1 MSLALV
7 SSVCA
12 LVLAAAPTASTEPAS
27 PSVQRRALIVL
38 TSTAAFPTTKT
49 PTGFV
54 AQEAIVP
61 IVELLGAGVAVDVA
75 SIQGGAAPMDPKSD
89 PRNPAGMAKDFQL
102 GRDFLADPARAALL
116 TKTAKLA
123 DVAGNAGRYDVVVF
137 AGGSGASFDFP
148 KDPSVQAIARAVWNR
163 GGIVAAL
170 CHGSS
175 ALSEVK
181 LDDGGALVGGRTV
194 TGFSNAEQD
203 LVKVPRT
210 ALPSTVQDALSKAG
224 GLYRAGAPFTAH
236 IERDGNLITGQQPQS
251 ATAFAR
257 AIVGALSESPAER
270 KAKDAL
276 HDYHVQVW
284 EQGQLAKAKDFLGP
298 GFVSHATPFVDPRNG
313 TEQKNLLPLLRTA
326 LPDLSSH
333 EDALIIDGELAVIR
347 WTITGTHKGE
357 LFGIAPTGKSIAVSG
372 MDMLRVVD
380 GKFVEH
386 WGGIADQLDTVRRQV
401 QTH

>member
-1 MSLALV
+1 MAKKRPETFTSTSA
-7 SSVCA
+7 SSSAC
-12 LVLAAAPTASTEPAS
+12 
-27 PSVQRRALIVL
+27 SVQTFENGGLVKATHGIPDRHDGV
-38 TSTAAFPTTKT
+38 
-49 PTGFV
+49 
-54 AQEAIVP
+54 
-61 IVELLGAGVAVDVA
+61 GAD
-75 SIQGGAAPMDPKSD
+75 S
-89 PRNPAGMAKDFQL
+89 N
-102 GRDFLADPARAALL
+102 
-116 TKTAKLA
+116 T
-123 DVAGNAGRYDVVVF
+123 DVVIF

-148 KDPSVQAIARAVWNR
+148 KDPSVQSIVRTVWNR

-181 LDDGGALVGGRTV
+181 LDDGSALVGGRTV

-251 ATAFAR
+251 ATAL

-270 KAKDAL
+270 QAKNAL

-386 WGGIADQLDTVRRQV
+386 WGGIADQMDTVLRQV

>member
-7 SSVCA
+7 PSVCA
-12 LVLAAAPTASTEPAS
+12 LVLAAAPTASTEAAS

-38 TSTAAFPTTKT
+38 TSTAAFPTTKA

-75 SIQGGAAPMDPKSD
+75 SIQGGTAPMDPKSD

-123 DVAGNAGRYDVVVF
+123 DVAGNAGRYDVVIF

-148 KDPSVQAIARAVWNR
+148 KDPSVQSIARTVWNR

-181 LDDGGALVGGRTV
+181 LDDGSALVGGRTV

-203 LVKVPRT
+203 MVKVPRT
-210 ALPSTVQDALSKAG
+210 ALPSTV
-224 GLYRAGAPFTAH
+224 P
-236 IERDGNLITGQQPQS
+236 
-251 ATAFAR
+251 
-257 AIVGALSESPAER
+257 
-270 KAKDAL
+270 
-276 HDYHVQVW
+276 
-284 EQGQLAKAKDFLGP
+284 
-298 GFVSHATPFVDPRNG
+298 
-313 TEQKNLLPLLRTA
+313 
-326 LPDLSSH
+326 
-333 EDALIIDGELAVIR
+333 
-347 WTITGTHKGE
+347 
-357 LFGIAPTGKSIAVSG
+357 
-372 MDMLRVVD
+372 
-380 GKFVEH
+380 
-386 WGGIADQLDTVRRQV
+386 
-401 QTH
+401 

>member
-1 MSLALV
+1 MLPAIVALG
-7 SSVCA
+7 
-12 LVLAAAPTASTEPAS
+12 LAAAPTAASDPAAPSS
-27 PSVQRRALIVL
+27 PSLRRALVVL
-38 TSTAAFPTTKT
+38 TSTAAFPTTKA

-61 IVELLGAGVAVDVA
+61 IVELTAAGVAVDVA
-75 SIQGGAAPMDPKSD
+75 SIQGGAPPMDPKSD
-89 PRNPAGMAKDFQL
+89 PRNPAGMAKDFQV
-102 GRDFLADPARAALL
+102 GRDFLADPVRAGMLA
-116 TKTAKLA
+116 KTMKLA
-123 DVAGNAGRYDVVVF
+123 DVAAGAGRYDVVVF
-137 AGGSGASFDFP
+137 VGGSGASFDFP
-148 KDPSVQAIARAVWNR
+148 KDPSVQAVARTVWQR

-175 ALSEVK
+175 ALGEVK
-181 LDDGGALVGGRTV
+181 LDDGSALVAGRTV

-224 GLYRAGAPFTAH
+224 GLYRSGAPFTAH
-236 IERDGNLITGQQPQS
+236 VERDGNLITGQQPQS

-257 AIVGALSESPAER
+257 ALVGALQETAAER
-270 KAKDAL
+270 RAKDAL

-284 EQGQLAKAKDFLGP
+284 EQGQLAKARDFLAT
-298 GFVSHATPFVDPRNG
+298 GFASHAAPFVDPRNG
-313 TEQKNLLPLLRTA
+313 SEQKNLLPLLHMA
-326 LPDLSSH
+326 FPDLTSH
-333 EDALIIDGELAVIR
+333 EDALIVDGELAVIR

-357 LFGIAPTGKSIAVSG
+357 LFGVAPTGRTITVSG

-386 WGGIADQLDTVRRQV
+386 WGGIADQMDTVMRQV
-401 QTH
+401 QPQ

>member
-1 MSLALV
+1 MSFALVPAVLGLALT
-7 SSVCA
+7 
-12 LVLAAAPTASTEPAS
+12 AAPATETPSASTSPA
-27 PSVQRRALIVL
+27 RHALIVL
-38 TSTAAFPTTKT
+38 TSTAAFPTTKA

-54 AQEAIVP
+54 AQEAIIP
-61 IVELLGAGVAVDVA
+61 IVELMGAGVAVDVA

-123 DVAGNAGRYDVVVF
+123 DVVGNAARYDVVVF

-148 KDPSVQAIARAVWNR
+148 KDPSVQALARSVWQR

-181 LDDGGALVGGRTV
+181 LDDGTALVAGRTV

-203 LVKVPRT
+203 MVKVPRT
-210 ALPSTVQDALSKAG
+210 ALPSTVEDALSKAG
-224 GLYRAGAPFTAH
+224 GLYRSAAPFTSH
-236 IERDGNLITGQQPQS
+236 VERDGNLITGQQPQS
-251 ATAFAR
+251 AASMAR
-257 AIVGALSESPAER
+257 AIVGALSESAAER

-276 HDYHVQVW
+276 HHYHVQVW
-284 EQGQLAKAKDFLGP
+284 EQGQLAKAKDFLGA

-313 TEQKNLLPLLRTA
+313 TEQKNLLPLLHTA
-326 LPDLSSH
+326 FPDLTSH
-333 EDALIIDGELAVIR
+333 EDALIVDGELAVIR
-347 WTITGTHKGE
+347 WTITGTHKGD
-357 LFGIAPTGKSIAVSG
+357 LFGIAPTGKKITVSG

-386 WGGIADQLDTVRRQV
+386 WGGIADQMDTVLRQV
-401 QTH
+401 QAH